1 MKTIL
6 SSLLIIIS
14 LIVNSQIIEVK
25 IDKMTKY
32 SHSENL
38 TLHSAIESDSLT
50 YLGSW
55 DVNVNYVFDLN
66 KMTMKFTNS
75 LGEET
80 LFKIVNIIPTRSH
93 LNVDAESSEGRF
105 NYVLADNVDDTVSFI
120 IQNFQKEDGRS
131 IGHFSNKVQFI
142 LN

>member
-6 SSLLIIIS
+6 SSLLILIS
-14 LIVNSQIIEVK
+14 FIVNSQIIDIK
-25 IDKMTKY
+25 IDKMTKF

-66 KMTMKFTNS
+66 KMTMEFTNT
-75 LGEET
+75 LGKLT
-80 LFKIVNIIPTRSH
+80 IFKIIKITPTKSH
-93 LNVDAESSEGRF
+93 LNVDAESTEGIF

-120 IQNFQKEDGRS
+120 IRNFQIEAGRS
-131 IGHFSNKVQFI
+131 MGYFSNSVQYSI
-142 LN
+142 K

>member
-6 SSLLIIIS
+6 TSFLIFIS
-14 LIVNSQIIEVK
+14 LVANSQIIEVNIAK
-25 IDKMTKY
+25 LTKY

-55 DVNVNYVFDLN
+55 DVKVNYVFDLN
-66 KMTMKFTNS
+66 KMTMKFKDT

-80 LFKIVNIIPTRSH
+80 LYNIVKIIPSESH
-93 LNVDAESSEGRF
+93 LNVDAESPKGKY

-120 IQNFQKEDGRS
+120 IQNFQIENGARKGY
-131 IGHFSNKVQFI
+131 FSNDVQFSI
-142 LN
+142 K